1 MFRIHCLLL
10 LAGTLAYAQTSSPRK
25 LITSME
31 GKDLYAAYCASCH
44 GLSGKGDG
52 PVAPALKAPMA
63 DLRTIAQRN
72 NGAVPKEELEKMILG
87 EKGSR
92 AAHGSEEM
100 PVWGPVFRKVEN
112 DRDLGLVRVRRLVDY
127 LVSLQLK

>member
-1 MFRIHCLLL
+1 MFRIHCLLM
-10 LAGTLAYAQTSSPRK
+10 LAGTLVYAQQSSPRK
-25 LITSME
+25 LIASME
-31 GKDLYAAYCASCH
+31 GKDLYVAYCASCH
-44 GLSGKGDG
+44 GLTGKGDG
-52 PVAPALKAPMA
+52 PVSPALKSPMA
-63 DLRTIAQRN
+63 DLRTIAKRN

-92 AAHGSEEM
+92 AAHGSEDM

-127 LVSLQLK
+127 IAQLQIK

>member
-10 LAGTLAYAQTSSPRK
+10 FAGTFAYAQTSSPRK

-63 DLRTIAQRN
+63 DLRTIAKRN

-87 EKGSR
+87 ERGSR
-92 AAHGSEEM
+92 AAHGSEDM

-112 DRDLGLVRVRRLVDY
+112 DRDLGLVRVRHLVNY
-127 LVSLQLK
+127 IIKLQLK

>member
-1 MFRIHCLLL
+1 MFRMHCLLVL
-10 LAGTLAYAQTSSPRK
+10 SGMLAFPQTSSPRK
-25 LITSME
+25 LITSLE

-44 GLSGKGDG
+44 GLTGKGDG

-63 DLRTIAQRN
+63 DLRTIARRN
-72 NGAVPKEELEKMILG
+72 NGAVPREELEKMILG

-92 AAHGSEEM
+92 AAHGSEDM

-127 LVSLQLK
+127 LVKLQIK

>member
-44 GLSGKGDG
+44 GLTGKEM
-52 PVAPALKAPMA
+52 APSP
-63 DLRTIAQRN
+63 Q
-72 NGAVPKEELEKMILG
+72 P
-87 EKGSR
+87 
-92 AAHGSEEM
+92 
-100 PVWGPVFRKVEN
+100 
-112 DRDLGLVRVRRLVDY
+112 
-127 LVSLQLK
+127 